1 MVPLLCDRSES
12 RHWTNPAASSV
23 GRHLRTA
30 ARRLL
35 CGAVGKGI
43 RRIARDLGVGTVL
56 RRNFPETIYFPL
68 DGTHDHA
75 RWFLKKGPYPRGRRL
90 TILGVSGL
98 GARAL
103 TVEPDGLASDG
114 LKGVPSSDFAN
125 MRLSPSRRAARPAT
139 RCLAAVVFSLQMGP
153 TRGLKYSIW
162 SLSVFQLAAEVPA

>member
-1 MVPLLCDRSES
+1 
-12 RHWTNPAASSV
+12 
-23 GRHLRTA
+23 
-30 ARRLL
+30 LL

-114 LKGVPSSDFAN
+114 LKGVPSSDFAE
-125 MRLSPSRRAARPAT
+125 MRLYGLLHSAALRRQRA
-139 RCLAAVVFSLQMGP
+139 LG
-153 TRGLKYSIW
+153 RGVW
-162 SLSVFQLAAEVPA
+162 RRSLSACKWADKGIEIVHTVERLIVGAQGLHGFIAFCKS